1 MIGKPN
7 ESFKT
12 TRHQLTFLIEG
23 EKVET
28 EEEEALDEIHAKI
41 DPLPWKHRLSI
52 RGQLLWFAIAKKV
65 AFKAPNGTHY
75 TFGKII
81 KHHDWKRWTHMF
93 FLTDQLAKDF
103 AETNYC
109 CTLTIK
115 GEHVIVMY
123 SNFFNPKLMLVN
135 LLLDKISDR
144 NLVFIIVETPD
155 AHLLT
160 DTPVMK
166 AIVQG
171 LNTSIQPSIV
181 SLLGITN
188 QINS

>member
-1 MIGKPN
+1 
-7 ESFKT
+7 
-12 TRHQLTFLIEG
+12 
-23 EKVET
+23 VET
-28 EEEEALDEIHAKI
+28 EEKEVLNEIHAKI
-41 DPLPWKHRLSI
+41 APLSWKHRLSI
-52 RGQLLWFAIAKKV
+52 RWQLLWFAIAKKV
-65 AFKAPNGTHY
+65 AFKAPNGTPY

-93 FLTDQLAKDF
+93 FSSGSIAKDF

-115 GEHVIVMY
+115 DEHVIVMY

-144 NLVFIIVETPD
+144 DLIFIIVETPD

-160 DTPVMK
+160 DMPIMK

-171 LNTSIQPSIV
+171 LNTSIQPSLV
-181 SLLGITN
+181 SLLSITN
-188 QINS
+188 PINS